1 MHLVRALDD
10 ALSGELARRWHDW
23 RDRYLPPLQRLL
35 EGLRGEATRKSHRT
49 SLAIAAIVDPF
60 LPAERRPETLARK
73 ALWVLASTPAV
84 TVVLNGMRRSTYVDD
99 AVSVLR
105 WSPLPDAAAIYRAL
119 RDWRGAA

>member
-1 MHLVRALDD
+1 
-10 ALSGELARRWHDW
+10 
-23 RDRYLPPLQRLL
+23 
-35 EGLRGEATRKSHRT
+35 
-49 SLAIAAIVDPF
+49 
-60 LPAERRPETLARK
+60 
-73 ALWVLASTPAV
+73 VLASTPAV